1 MIRLFS
7 MLLPAILL
15 LTGFL
20 VTPAFG
26 LTYVS
31 NIRHWAGP
39 DYTRIVIDTS
49 DEASYVVSKDGRRM
63 TLTVKN
69 ADVAED
75 VPLQS
80 FLNKPGVEKIEV
92 VTLPDES
99 VRIELTL
106 TQDVEA
112 KVFKLKKFLEKP
124 NRIVIDLQFPEVE
137 EKESLSRQEVKKLQ
151 KARIVV
157 IDAGHGGEDPGAVG
171 KMGTREK
178 DVVLKIAKKVHD
190 NLNKREGYRAFLTRT
205 GDYYVPFNKRTK
217 IARDYGA
224 DAFVSIHADAV
235 RNRASRGGSVYILS
249 TRGATNETARLL
261 ARKENLADVMGGWA
275 NDDNHIDESDI
286 ITLDM
291 VMTNTVNRS
300 RELAQLALRNISDIN
315 YLKFT
320 QVQGAPFRVLKHA
333 EIPSV
338 LIETAYISNPTE
350 EKLLRTPAFQDE
362 LAGAI
367 AKAIVKFV
375 PSGQAPV
382 TVQVAGAS
390 DKTGSAA
397 AKKEDRTE
405 KPRQRE
411 GRAIEKSRED
421 DAEQA
426 PRQAPRKAAAKGEQ
440 AEERKSPAADPAR
453 AKKNGTVTYRV
464 KKGDTL
470 DKIASRHETTVAEL
484 LKLNNMKLKDPL
496 WVDRKLK
503 VPAPTVKEEEKAA
516 PEVITYTVKKGDT
529 LEKIALKHHTTVRS
543 IRTLNRLKAND
554 PMVAG
559 RKLKVAVEKP
569 DEDLAAETA
578 PAKDHRPEAK
588 KAPAAEPAQKLT
600 TYRVKKG
607 DTLEKIADRNGTTV
621 AELARLNNMKP
632 KDPLWVDRKLKVPA
646 AEKEKGREAPAEKK
660 TAAKPQKKTA
670 TYVVKKGDTLEKIA
684 SKHNTSIAAL
694 MKVNKIKLS
703 DPLYVNRKL
712 IIPAEEDI

>member
-1 MIRLFS
+1 MIRLFR

-15 LTGFL
+15 LTGVL

-26 LTYVS
+26 LIYVS
-31 NIRHWAGP
+31 NIRHWAAP
-39 DYTRIVIDTS
+39 DYTRVVIDTS
-49 DEASYVVSKDGRRM
+49 GEATYVVSKEGRRI

-80 FLNKPGVEKIEV
+80 FLNKAGVEKIEV

-106 TQDVEA
+106 TRDVEA
-112 KVFKLKKFLEKP
+112 KVFKLKQFLEKP

-151 KARIVV
+151 KARIIV

-178 DVVLKIAKKVHD
+178 DVVLKIAKKLHD
-190 NLNKREGYRAFLTRT
+190 NLNKRQGYRAFLTRT
-205 GDYYVPFNKRTK
+205 GDYYVPFKKRLK

-235 RNRASRGGSVYILS
+235 RNRTVRGGSAYILS
-249 TRGATNETARLL
+249 TGGATNEAARLL
-261 ARKENLADVMGGWA
+261 ARKENLADVIGGWA
-275 NDDNHIDESDI
+275 SDDSIDESDI

-300 RELAQLALRNISDIN
+300 RELAQLSLRNISDIN

-320 QVQGAPFRVLKHA
+320 QVQGAPFRVLKMP

-362 LAGAI
+362 AAGAI

-375 PSGQAPV
+375 PSGQPPV
-382 TVQVAGAS
+382 PVRVARA
-390 DKTGSAA
+390 DEKTGTAA
-397 AKKEDRTE
+397 VKQEVKAE

-411 GRAIEKSRED
+411 GRAIEKARED
-421 DAEQA
+421 DAA
-426 PRQAPRKAAAKGEQ
+426 PAPKKAAAKAEQ
-440 AEERKSPAADPAR
+440 AEERTSSAADPAR

-470 DKIASRHETTVAEL
+470 EKIAARHETTVEEL

-503 VPAPTVKEEEKAA
+503 VSAPTVREEAKAA
-516 PEVITYTVKKGDT
+516 PEVITYQVKKGDT

-543 IRTLNRLKAND
+543 IRTLNHLKAND
-554 PMVAG
+554 PVYAG
-559 RKLKVAVEKP
+559 LKLKVPVEKP

-578 PAKDHRPEAK
+578 PVKDHRPEVK
-588 KAPAAEPAQKLT
+588 KASAAEPAQKLS

-607 DTLEKIADRNGTTV
+607 DTLEKIAARHDTTV
-621 AELARLNNMKP
+621 AELLKLNNMKL
-632 KDPLWVDRKLKVPA
+632 KDPLWIDRKLKVPA

-670 TYVVKKGDTLEKIA
+670 TYVVRKGDTLEKIA

>member
-7 MLLPAILL
+7 MLLPAIAL

-26 LTYVS
+26 LIYVS
-31 NIRHWAGP
+31 NIRHWAAP
-39 DYTRIVIDTS
+39 DYTRVVIDTS
-49 DEASYVVSKDGRRM
+49 DEATYVVSKEGRRI

-112 KVFKLKKFLEKP
+112 RVYKLKKFLDKP

-178 DVVLKIAKKVHD
+178 DIVLKIAKRLHD
-190 NLNKREGYRAFLTRT
+190 NLNKREGYQAFLTRA
-205 GDYYVPFNKRTK
+205 GDYYVPFKKRLK

-224 DAFVSIHADAV
+224 DAFVSVHADAV
-235 RNRASRGGSVYILS
+235 RNRTIRGGSAYILS
-249 TRGATNETARLL
+249 TGGATNEAARLL
-261 ARKENLADVMGGWA
+261 ARKENLADVIGGWA
-275 NDDNHIDESDI
+275 NDDNHVDESDI

-291 VMTNTVNRS
+291 VMTNNINRS
-300 RELAQLALRNISDIN
+300 RELAQLSLRGLSGIN
-315 YLKFT
+315 YLKFN
-320 QVQGAPFRVLKHA
+320 QVQGAPFRVLKMP

-350 EKLLRTPAFQDE
+350 EKLLRTPAFQE
-362 LAGAI
+362 EIAGVI
-367 AKAIVKFV
+367 AGAIVKFV

-382 TVQVAGAS
+382 VAGTVEKAVP
-390 DKTGSAA
+390 AA
-397 AKKEDRTE
+397 VKKDAKTE

-411 GRAIEKSRED
+411 GRAIEKAGED
-421 DAEQA
+421 ESAPAPKKTVAKAE
-426 PRQAPRKAAAKGEQ
+426 P
-440 AEERKSPAADPAR
+440 AEERKPSAADPAR
-453 AKKNGTVTYRV
+453 AKKNGTLTYKV

-470 DKIASRHETTVAEL
+470 EKIAVRHDTTVAELLRLNNINPRDPLWVDRKLKVPAPPAKEEEKPAPEIITYQVKKGDTLEKIALQHHTTVRSIRTLNHLKTDDPMYAGRKLKVAVEKPDEDLQSEPAATAKGQKTAVKKAPAAEPEPKVATYKVKKGDTLEKIAVRHDTTVAEL
-484 LKLNNMKLKDPL
+484 LKLNDMKLKDPL

-503 VPAPTVKEEEKAA
+503 VPV
-516 PEVITYTVKKGDT
+516 
-529 LEKIALKHHTTVRS
+529 
-543 IRTLNRLKAND
+543 
-554 PMVAG
+554 
-559 RKLKVAVEKP
+559 
-569 DEDLAAETA
+569 
-578 PAKDHRPEAK
+578 
-588 KAPAAEPAQKLT
+588 
-600 TYRVKKG
+600 
-607 DTLEKIADRNGTTV
+607 
-621 AELARLNNMKP
+621 
-632 KDPLWVDRKLKVPA
+632 
-646 AEKEKGREAPAEKK
+646 AEKEKGREAPPEKK
-660 TAAKPQKKTA
+660 AAVKTKKKPS

-684 SKHNTSIAAL
+684 TKHSTSIAAL
-694 MKVNKIKLS
+694 MKVNKIKLNE
-703 DPLYVNRKL
+703 PLYVNRKL

>member
-1 MIRLFS
+1 

-15 LTGFL
+15 LTGVL

-26 LTYVS
+26 LVYVS
-31 NIRHWAGP
+31 NIRHWAAP
-39 DYTRIVIDTS
+39 DYTRVVIDTS
-49 DEASYVVSKDGRRM
+49 GEATYVVSKEGRRI

-80 FLNKPGVEKIEV
+80 FLNKAGVEKIEV

-112 KVFKLKKFLEKP
+112 KVFKLKQFLEKP

-151 KARIVV
+151 KARIIV

-178 DVVLKIAKKVHD
+178 DVVLKIAKKLHD
-190 NLNKREGYRAFLTRT
+190 NLNKRQGYRAFLTRA
-205 GDYYVPFNKRTK
+205 GDYYVPFKKRLK

-235 RNRASRGGSVYILS
+235 RNRTVRGGSAYILS
-249 TRGATNETARLL
+249 TGGATNEAARLL
-261 ARKENLADVMGGWA
+261 ARKENLADVIGGWA
-275 NDDNHIDESDI
+275 SDDTIDASDI

-291 VMTNTVNRS
+291 VMTNTANRS
-300 RELAQLALRNISDIN
+300 RELAQLSLRNISDIN

-320 QVQGAPFRVLKHA
+320 QVQGAPFRVLKMP

-350 EKLLRTPAFQDE
+350 EKLLRTPAFQE
-362 LAGAI
+362 EVAGAI

-375 PSGQAPV
+375 PCGQPPV
-382 TVQVAGAS
+382 TVQVAGAN

-397 AKKEDRTE
+397 AKKDDRTE

-411 GRAIEKSRED
+411 GRAIEKSRGD

-426 PRQAPRKAAAKGEQ
+426 PKQAPKKAAAKAEQ
-440 AEERKSPAADPAR
+440 AEERKSSAADPAR

-470 DKIASRHETTVAEL
+470 EKIAVRHETTVAEL

-503 VPAPTVKEEEKAA
+503 VPAPPVKEQEKAA
-516 PEVITYTVKKGDT
+516 PEVITYKVKKGDT
-529 LEKIALKHHTTVRS
+529 LEQIALQHHTTVRS
-543 IRTLNRLKAND
+543 IRTLNNLKPKD

-559 RKLKVAVEKP
+559 RKLKVPVEKP

-588 KAPAAEPAQKLT
+588 KASAAEPSQKLS

-621 AELARLNNMKP
+621 AELAKLNNMKP

-660 TAAKPQKKTA
+660 TAAKPQKTA

-694 MKVNKIKLS
+694 MKVNRIKLNES
-703 DPLYVNRKL
+703 LYVNRKL

>member
-26 LTYVS
+26 LIYVS
-31 NIRHWAGP
+31 NIRHWAAP

-49 DEASYVVSKDGRRM
+49 DEATYVVSKEGRRI

-178 DVVLKIAKKVHD
+178 DVVLKIAKKLHD

-205 GDYYVPFNKRTK
+205 GDYYVPFKKRTQD
-217 IARDYGA
+217 RPGLRRRRLRQHPCRRRPQPRQSGA
-224 DAFVSIHADAV
+224 DRSTSSPRAARQTRRQGCWPARRTSPMSWAAGPTTTPHRRIRHHHPRHGDDQHRQPLPRACATFAAQHLRHQLPEIHPGP
-235 RNRASRGGSVYILS
+235 GG
-249 TRGATNETARLL
+249 
-261 ARKENLADVMGGWA
+261 
-275 NDDNHIDESDI
+275 
-286 ITLDM
+286 
-291 VMTNTVNRS
+291 
-300 RELAQLALRNISDIN
+300 ALPRPQD
-315 YLKFT
+315 
-320 QVQGAPFRVLKHA
+320 A

-362 LAGAI
+362 MAGAI

-375 PSGQAPV
+375 PSGQPPV
-382 TVQVAGAS
+382 TVQVAGAK

-397 AKKEDRTE
+397 AKKEERAE

-411 GRAIEKSRED
+411 GRAIEKARED
-421 DAEQA
+421 DAGRRPSRLPGRPLRRPNR
-426 PRQAPRKAAAKGEQ
+426 PRSASPPR
-440 AEERKSPAADPAR
+440 P
-453 AKKNGTVTYRV
+453 T
-464 KKGDTL
+464 
-470 DKIASRHETTVAEL
+470 RHGQ
-484 LKLNNMKLKDPL
+484 
-496 WVDRKLK
+496 R
-503 VPAPTVKEEEKAA
+503 
-516 PEVITYTVKKGDT
+516 
-529 LEKIALKHHTTVRS
+529 
-543 IRTLNRLKAND
+543 
-554 PMVAG
+554 
-559 RKLKVAVEKP
+559 
-569 DEDLAAETA
+569 
-578 PAKDHRPEAK
+578 
-588 KAPAAEPAQKLT
+588 
-600 TYRVKKG
+600 
-607 DTLEKIADRNGTTV
+607 
-621 AELARLNNMKP
+621 
-632 KDPLWVDRKLKVPA
+632 
-646 AEKEKGREAPAEKK
+646 K
-660 TAAKPQKKTA
+660 TARSPI
-670 TYVVKKGDTLEKIA
+670 G
-684 SKHNTSIAAL
+684 
-694 MKVNKIKLS
+694 
-703 DPLYVNRKL
+703 
-712 IIPAEEDI
+712 

>member
-26 LTYVS
+26 LIYVS
-31 NIRHWAGP
+31 NIRHWAAP
-39 DYTRIVIDTS
+39 DYTRVVIDTS
-49 DEASYVVSKDGRRM
+49 DEATYVVSKEGRRI

-75 VPLQS
+75 LPLQS
-80 FLNKPGVEKIEV
+80 FLKKPGVEKIEV

-151 KARIVV
+151 KARIIVV
-157 IDAGHGGEDPGAVG
+157 DAGHGGEDPGAVG

-178 DVVLKIAKKVHD
+178 DVVLKIAKKLHD

-205 GDYYVPFNKRTK
+205 GDYYVPFKKRLK

-235 RNRASRGGSVYILS
+235 RNRTVRGGSAYILS
-249 TRGATNETARLL
+249 TGGATNEAARLL
-261 ARKENLADVMGGWA
+261 ARKENLADVIGGWA
-275 NDDNHIDESDI
+275 SDDTIDESDI

-300 RELAQLALRNISDIN
+300 RELAQLSLRNISDIN

-320 QVQGAPFRVLKHA
+320 QVQGAPFRVLKMP

-362 LAGAI
+362 MAGAI

-375 PSGQAPV
+375 PSGQPAVP
-382 TVQVAGAS
+382 VQVAKAQAKAGP
-390 DKTGSAA
+390 A
-397 AKKEDRTE
+397 AKREDKAE

-411 GRAIEKSRED
+411 GRAIEKARED
-421 DAEQA
+421 EASAA
-426 PRQAPRKAAAKGEQ
+426 PAGSKKAAAKAEH
-440 AEERKSPAADPAR
+440 AEERKSSAADPAR
-453 AKKNGTVTYRV
+453 AKKNGT
-464 KKGDTL
+464 
-470 DKIASRHETTVAEL
+470 RHL
-484 LKLNNMKLKDPL
+484 
-496 WVDRKLK
+496 
-503 VPAPTVKEEEKAA
+503 
-516 PEVITYTVKKGDT
+516 
-529 LEKIALKHHTTVRS
+529 
-543 IRTLNRLKAND
+543 
-554 PMVAG
+554 
-559 RKLKVAVEKP
+559 
-569 DEDLAAETA
+569 
-578 PAKDHRPEAK
+578 
-588 KAPAAEPAQKLT
+588 
-600 TYRVKKG
+600 
-607 DTLEKIADRNGTTV
+607 
-621 AELARLNNMKP
+621 
-632 KDPLWVDRKLKVPA
+632 
-646 AEKEKGREAPAEKK
+646 
-660 TAAKPQKKTA
+660 
-670 TYVVKKGDTLEKIA
+670 
-684 SKHNTSIAAL
+684 
-694 MKVNKIKLS
+694 
-703 DPLYVNRKL
+703 
-712 IIPAEEDI
+712 

>member
-1 MIRLFS
+1 
-7 MLLPAILL
+7 MLLSAIVL

-26 LTYVS
+26 LIYVS
-31 NIRHWAGP
+31 NIRHWAAP
-39 DYTRIVIDTS
+39 DYTRVVIDTS
-49 DEASYVVSKDGRRM
+49 DEATYTVVKESRRM
-63 TLTVKN
+63 TLTVKK

-80 FLNKPGVEKIEV
+80 FLNKPGIEKIDV

-112 KVFKLKKFLEKP
+112 RVYKLKKFLDKP

-157 IDAGHGGEDPGAVG
+157 IDAGHGGEDPGAIG

-178 DVVLKIAKKVHD
+178 DIVLKIAKRLRD
-190 NLNKREGYRAFLTRT
+190 NLNKREGYRAFLTRS
-205 GDYYVPFNKRTK
+205 GDYYVPFKKRLK

-235 RNRASRGGSVYILS
+235 RNRTIRGGSAYILS
-249 TRGATNETARLL
+249 TGGATNEAARLL
-261 ARKENLADVMGGWA
+261 ARKENLADVIGGWA
-275 NDDNHIDESDI
+275 NDDNHVDESDI

-291 VMTNTVNRS
+291 VMTNNINRS
-300 RELAQLALRNISDIN
+300 RELAQLSLRGLSGIN
-315 YLKFT
+315 YLKFN
-320 QVQGAPFRVLKHA
+320 QVQGAPFRVLKMP

-350 EKLLRTPAFQDE
+350 EKLLRTPAFQE
-362 LAGAI
+362 EIAGVI
-367 AKAIVKFV
+367 AGAIVKFV

-382 TVQVAGAS
+382 VVHAGATEKK
-390 DKTGSAA
+390 D
-397 AKKEDRTE
+397 AKEE

-411 GRAIEKSRED
+411 GRAIEKSRGDEAAPAPKKAVAK
-421 DAEQA
+421 AE
-426 PRQAPRKAAAKGEQ
+426 PS
-440 AEERKSPAADPAR
+440 EERKPSAAEPAR
-453 AKKNGTVTYRV
+453 AKKNGTLTYKV

-470 DKIASRHETTVAEL
+470 EKIAARHDTTVAAL
-484 LKLNNMKLKDPL
+484 LKLNDMKLKDPL

-503 VPAPTVKEEEKAA
+503 VPAPPAREEQKPA
-516 PEVITYTVKKGDT
+516 PEIIAYQVKKGDT

-543 IRTLNRLKAND
+543 IRTLNHLKTDD
-554 PMVAG
+554 PMYAG

-569 DEDLAAETA
+569 DEDLPSEPAATA
-578 PAKDHRPEAK
+578 KGQKPAVK
-588 KAPAAEPAQKLT
+588 KAPAAEPEPRVA

-607 DTLEKIADRNGTTV
+607 DTLEKISARHDTTV
-621 AELARLNNMKP
+621 AVLLKLNDMKL
-632 KDPLWVDRKLKVPA
+632 KDPLWVDRKLKVPV

-660 TAAKPQKKTA
+660 TAAKTKKKPS

-684 SKHNTSIAAL
+684 SKHSTSIAAL
-694 MKVNKIKLS
+694 MKVNKIKLNE
-703 DPLYVNRKL
+703 PLYVNRKL
-712 IIPAEEDI
+712 IIPTEEDI